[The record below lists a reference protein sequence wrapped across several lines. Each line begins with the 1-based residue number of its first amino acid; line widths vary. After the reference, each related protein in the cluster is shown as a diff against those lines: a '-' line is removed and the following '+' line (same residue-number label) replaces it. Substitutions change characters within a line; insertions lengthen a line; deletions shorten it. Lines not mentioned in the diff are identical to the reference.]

1 MIKELR
7 VPVLITT
14 TLRIP
19 QRMTAIRRKSRR
31 WLLGADYYK
40 SGGTT
45 YKHLKKPVINIIEI
59 SRIIFLKSTIKTLI
73 YTALDTLDS

>member
-1 MIKELR
+1 M
-7 VPVLITT
+7 LITT

-19 QRMTAIRRKSRR
+19 RRMTAIRRKSGR

-45 YKHLKKPVINIIEI
+45 YKYLKRPIINIIET
-59 SRIIFLKSTIKTLI
+59 SRIIFLKSIIKTLI
-73 YTALDTLDS
+73 YTALDALSS